1 VVLWNIQESNTRQC
15 RFGKGL
21 KSVEVKVFGDNIEKA
36 LRIFKRQLQKEGLF
50 RDVKRRERFEKPSEK
65 RKRKRREARRTRLKA
80 ARSTR

>member
-1 VVLWNIQESNTRQC
+1 MVSYFFRSANNRLC
-15 RFGKGL
+15 RIGKGL

-80 ARSTR
+80 QRSRR

>member
-1 VVLWNIQESNTRQC
+1 VVLWNIQVSNTRQC

>member
-1 VVLWNIQESNTRQC
+1 VVLWKIQVSNTRQC